1 MASESDITILAK
13 LSHALDASPQAG
25 QRELAV
31 RTDLSLGMMNAVLKR
46 FVKKGWV
53 MANRLSAKKICYM
66 LTPEGIKAVTE
77 RTASY
82 MRRTF
87 AAVRQYSAVIEAQ
100 IAAYK
105 EHGYT
110 GVMLCG
116 ESDAAFLF
124 EYVCRM
130 YDMTL
135 LQYPDVT
142 AGLAHLSDTDEK
154 ILLVTAEPA
163 GTECATGCMC
173 TTVMELLHGAG
184 TDKLKTV

>member
-1 MASESDITILAK
+1 MAAESDITILAK

-87 AAVRQYSAVIEAQ
+87 AAV
-100 IAAYK
+100 K
-105 EHGYT
+105 EYGTVLNQRIGELKQNGYT
-110 GVMLCG
+110 AVVLWG
-116 ESDAAFLF
+116 ESDAAFLL
-124 EYVCRM
+124 EYVCRIH
-130 YDMTL
+130 DMKL
-135 LQYPDVT
+135 LKYPFFDNTDKVFIIISESID
-142 AGLAHLSDTDEK
+142 AADLSGSISLYQHAAIFD
-154 ILLVTAEPA
+154 
-163 GTECATGCMC
+163 
-173 TTVMELLHGAG
+173 LLHAQTGE
-184 TDKLKTV
+184 TL